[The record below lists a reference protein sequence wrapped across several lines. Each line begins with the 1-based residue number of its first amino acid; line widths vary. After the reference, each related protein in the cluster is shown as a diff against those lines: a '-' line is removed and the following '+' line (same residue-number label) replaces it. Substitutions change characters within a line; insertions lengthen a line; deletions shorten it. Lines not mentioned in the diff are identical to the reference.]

1 LGGVALA
8 ALGVVLAR
16 VVAPGLAGTARPLAE
31 IAGQLLALAG
41 LIVIAC
47 GVSRRVHHGPAP

>member
-16 VVAPGLAGTARPLAE
+16 VVGPGLGGAVRPMAE
-31 IAGQLLALAG
+31 IAGQLMALAG
-41 LIVIAC
+41 LVVIAF